1 MLGENLIRHTG
12 NHPGNHTGNHHG
24 NHHGEVARMNIAL
37 ALATAINR
45 LTDLVGRT
53 VMWAILLAILISA
66 GNALSRKFFSLSSN
80 AWLEAQ
86 WYLYGAAFL
95 LAAAQT
101 LQQNE
106 HIRID
111 IVYGL
116 FSRRVQH
123 WIDLAGHALFL
134 MPFTLLMLYFLW
146 PYATKSIRSGELSSN
161 SGGLPLWPAKTLLL
175 VGFVLLALQG
185 VAEIIRKI
193 AVMRGA
199 IPDPHPF
206 VTAQEAATAEAEAL
220 IEDITK

>member
-175 VGFVLLALQG
+175 AGFALLTLQCI
-185 VAEIIRKI
+185 AEIIRKI
-193 AVMRGA
+193 AIMRGA
-199 IPDPHPF
+199 IPDPHGF
-206 VTAQEAATAEAEAL
+206 QSTQQAAIAEAEAL
-220 IEDITK
+220 IEDIKR